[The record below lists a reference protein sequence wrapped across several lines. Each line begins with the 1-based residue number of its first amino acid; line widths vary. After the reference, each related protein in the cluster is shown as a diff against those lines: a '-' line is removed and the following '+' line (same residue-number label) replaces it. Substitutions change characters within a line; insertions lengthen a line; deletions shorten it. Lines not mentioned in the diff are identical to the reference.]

1 MYMGV
6 KAESGGKTQCHAQL
20 LSPRDYMITSRTVP
34 VRFVDTLFSCASLFE
49 QNNLPSVKEN
59 S

>member
-34 VRFVDTLFSCASLFE
+34 VSFVDTLLRA
-49 QNNLPSVKEN
+49 LPRSKIIFHL
-59 S
+59 